1 MSKNRVTPEQIQEWK
16 EKHGDLFE
24 LPIEDKTLYLRS
36 PKMIDFK
43 AAMSSLL
50 KGGEVGYTET
60 LSKLL
65 VVGGDVEILTND
77 DYFGVIQREM
87 QSFMNFDDPE
97 IEILSNGQRRFIINE
112 KEVIVRKPTREDLRK
127 ADQQNPSNK
136 PFITQEKLFDLIK
149 IKADDI
155 FSDKDNAEVRFQL
168 YKGIELI
175 QKEKFGQL
183 KKL

>member
-1 MSKNRVTPEQIQEWK
+1 MSKNTVTPEQIQEWK
-16 EKHGDLFE
+16 DKHGDLFE
-24 LPIEDKTLYLRS
+24 LPIEDKKLYLRA
-36 PKMIDFK
+36 PKMNDFK
-43 AAMSSLL
+43 AAMSALI
-50 KGGEVGYTET
+50 KGGEVSYAET

-65 VVGGDVEILTND
+65 TVGGDVEILMND
-77 DYFGVIQREM
+77 EYFSVIQREM
-87 QSFMNFDDPE
+87 QSLMNFDDPE
-97 IEILSNGQRRFIINE
+97 IEVLSNGQRRFIING
-112 KEVIVRKPTREDLRK
+112 KEVVVRKPTREDLRK

-149 IKADDI
+149 IKADDF
-155 FSDKDNAEVRFQL
+155 FSDKDNAEARFQL

>member
-1 MSKNRVTPEQIQEWK
+1 MSKNIVTPEQIQEWK

-24 LPIEDKTLYLRS
+24 LPIDDKVLYLRA
-36 PKMIDFK
+36 PKMVDFK
-43 AAMSSLL
+43 AGMTAMM
-50 KGGEVGYTET
+50 KGGEVSYTET
-60 LSKLL
+60 MLQLL
-65 VVGGDVEILTND
+65 VIGGDVEILSDD
-77 DYFGVIQREM
+77 DYFKTLQTETQELIKY
-87 QSFMNFDDPE
+87 DDPE
-97 IEILSNGQRRFIINE
+97 IEILSNGQRRFIINGA
-112 KEVIVRKPTREDLRK
+112 EVIVRKPTREDLRK

-136 PFITQEKLFDLIK
+136 PFVTQEKLFDLIK
-149 IKADDI
+149 IKADDV

>member
-1 MSKNRVTPEQIQEWK
+1 MSKNTVTPEQIQEWK
-16 EKHGDLFE
+16 DKHGDLFE
-24 LPIEDKTLYLRS
+24 LPIEDKKLYLRA
-36 PKMIDFK
+36 PKMNDFK
-43 AAMSSLL
+43 AAMSALI
-50 KGGEVGYTET
+50 KCGEVSYTET

-65 VVGGDVEILTND
+65 AVGGDVEILMND
-77 DYFGVIQREM
+77 EYFSVIQREM
-87 QSFMNFDDPE
+87 QSLMNFDDPE
-97 IEILSNGQRRFIINE
+97 IEVLSNGQRRFIING
-112 KEVIVRKPTREDLRK
+112 KEVVVRKPTREDLRK

-149 IKADDI
+149 IKADDF
-155 FSDKDNAEVRFQL
+155 FSDKDNAEARFQL